1 MKRNIL
7 SLAFA
12 VLCAVVTLSSCLGND
27 NPKPEPLTPEQL
39 RIRHISNCIYRFKM
53 GNPNERYYWIREVKD
68 GQVKHLQKA
77 LLRNDTKY
85 YTVIKLDDP
94 SKLPAVDESKG
105 IYAAG
110 KLMEDTKKIIHRGSR
125 PTEKKED
132 LDALDKQLYWVVTKH
147 TAVPDSKISVYRVP
161 FYLTQANEE
170 RGLTDAICVRL
181 AKPENIELLKWY
193 SSRLLLDIVAQ
204 SPTDPLLYV
213 VSAKYSGI
221 SPLLIAD
228 ILYQDTEVFQD
239 AYPYFYATGW
249 SIYHPATR

>member
-1 MKRNIL
+1 MT
-7 SLAFA
+7 
-12 VLCAVVTLSSCLGND
+12 TLSPSPSPPSSYAYGTSVTASIAS
-27 NPKPEPLTPEQL
+27 KWATPTSDTTGSV
-39 RIRHISNCIYRFKM
+39 RSRT
-53 GNPNERYYWIREVKD
+53 

-147 TAVPDSKISVYRVP
+147 TAVPR
-161 FYLTQANEE
+161 QQ
-170 RGLTDAICVRL
+170 R
-181 AKPENIELLKWY
+181 
-193 SSRLLLDIVAQ
+193 SRSTECPSTSPRRTKSEG
-204 SPTDPLLYV
+204 SPTP
-213 VSAKYSGI
+213 SASGWP
-221 SPLLIAD
+221 S
-228 ILYQDTEVFQD
+228 QRT
-239 AYPYFYATGW
+239 
-249 SIYHPATR
+249 SRS

>member
-1 MKRNIL
+1 
-7 SLAFA
+7 
-12 VLCAVVTLSSCLGND
+12 
-27 NPKPEPLTPEQL
+27 
-39 RIRHISNCIYRFKM
+39 
-53 GNPNERYYWIREVKD
+53 
-68 GQVKHLQKA
+68 
-77 LLRNDTKY
+77 
-85 YTVIKLDDP
+85 
-94 SKLPAVDESKG
+94 
-105 IYAAG
+105 
-110 KLMEDTKKIIHRGSR
+110 MEDTKKIIHRGSR

-221 SPLLIAD
+221 SPLLVAD

-249 SIYHPATR
+249 SIYRPATR

>member
-94 SKLPAVDESKG
+94 SKLPTVDESKG

-132 LDALDKQLYWVVTKH
+132 LDAQTSSS
-147 TAVPDSKISVYRVP
+147 TGSSPSIRP
-161 FYLTQANEE
+161 YLTA
-170 RGLTDAICVRL
+170 R
-181 AKPENIELLKWY
+181 
-193 SSRLLLDIVAQ
+193 SRSTECPSTSPRRTKSEG
-204 SPTDPLLYV
+204 SPTP
-213 VSAKYSGI
+213 SASGWP
-221 SPLLIAD
+221 S
-228 ILYQDTEVFQD
+228 QRT
-239 AYPYFYATGW
+239 
-249 SIYHPATR
+249 SSS